1 MPVKH
6 AGWKAVQGLEQ
17 LKSIQALPL
26 KSDST
31 PIKPLDFFFN
41 CEKDLALNYNRLIAK
56 FMELAIP

>member
-1 MPVKH
+1 MQTVTVPAKH

-31 PIKPLDFFFN
+31 PIKPLDFFLSTV
-41 CEKDLALNYNRLIAK
+41 CRIWPQ
-56 FMELAIP
+56 ITTV